1 MQIRDFRTA
10 DAARLG
16 EIFHLAV
23 QATPDAEYSA
33 AQRNV
38 WSAAPIPAERYLA
51 RVTAGAHR
59 IFVAV
64 DAQDDPQGFI
74 ELQPDGHIDCFYR
87 APSYRASGLGQQ
99 LYDHLEVQARSAGM
113 SRLYVEASDAA
124 QRFFL
129 RQGFAALRLRRFDRL
144 GVEMHHMLMEKHLL

>member
-1 MQIRDFRTA
+1 MQIRDFRPE

-33 AQRNV
+33 AQRDA
-38 WSAAPIPAERYLA
+38 WSATPIPAERYLA
-51 RVTAGAHR
+51 RVSAGAHSVY
-59 IFVAV
+59 VAA
-64 DAQDDPQGFI
+64 DARDIPQAFI

-87 APSYRASGLGQQ
+87 DPGHRASGLGQR
-99 LYDHLEVQARSAGM
+99 LYDHLEVQARTAGM

-129 RQGFAALRLRRFDRL
+129 RQGFIALRLRRFDRL
-144 GVEMHHMLMEKHLL
+144 GVEMHHMLMEKHLR

>member
-1 MQIRDFRTA
+1 MQIRDFRPA

-23 QATPDAEYSA
+23 QATPDAQYSA
-33 AQRNV
+33 AQRHV

-59 IFVAV
+59 VFVAV
-64 DAQDDPQGFI
+64 DALDDPKGFI

-87 APSYRASGLGQQ
+87 DPSHRASGLGQQ
-99 LYDHLEVQARSAGM
+99 LYEHLEGQARSAGM

-129 RQGFAALRLRRFDRL
+129 RQGFTALRLRRFDRH
-144 GVEMHHMLMEKHLL
+144 GVEMHHMLMEKHLR

>member
-1 MQIRDFRTA
+1 MQIRDFRPA

-23 QATPDAEYSA
+23 QATPEAEYSS

-38 WSAAPIPAERYLA
+38 WSTAPIPAERYLG
-51 RVTAGAHR
+51 RVTAGSHR
-59 IFVAV
+59 VFVAV

-87 APSYRASGLGQQ
+87 DPSHRASGLGQQ
-99 LYDHLEVQARSAGM
+99 LYDHLEAQARTTGL
-113 SRLYVEASDAA
+113 SRLHVEASDAA

-129 RQGFAALRLRRFDRL
+129 RQGFTALRLRRFDRH
-144 GVEMHHMLMEKHLL
+144 GVEMHHMLMEKHLR